1 VASAHC
7 LLNNGYG
14 IMQIG
19 RMNRYNDLAYLYR
32 KNKEKEKEK
41 EKRRIDND
49 LAIIKQLKLDVER
62 DPPSNPLN
70 H

>member
-1 VASAHC
+1 
-7 LLNNGYG
+7 
-14 IMQIG
+14 MQIG

-32 KNKEKEKEK
+32 KKKEKEKEK